1 MPISD
6 WTDSAKKK
14 KKAPA
19 AVGSFDYNDYSPD
32 TMMTSPEGSAVQRYR
47 IMMRR
52 KKRRRQRRMI
62 RAGLVALFIA
72 AILFWWY
79 RGGSGEEFAN
89 DGEDDVN
96 GLEEEDVSRSVVE
109 EDDGLDSPIHRHD
122 DAAIDAERLSNDM
135 DEEEDTE
142 EADAAGALSI
152 NDTLPPQDKE
162 DEQEDDEDDSSS
174 LASAFAREKIQLVNA
189 DQAPIVKLFKA
200 AKTGVSRVEPRAI
213 PFSHF
218 WNKEVRHAAKSKPI
232 LAGIDELLDSMMQ

>member
-1 MPISD
+1 
-6 WTDSAKKK
+6 
-14 KKAPA
+14 
-19 AVGSFDYNDYSPD
+19 
-32 TMMTSPEGSAVQRYR
+32 
-47 IMMRR
+47 
-52 KKRRRQRRMI
+52 MI

-79 RGGSGEEFAN
+79 RGGSGGESTN
-89 DGEDDVN
+89 DGRMMSK
-96 GLEEEDVSRSVVE
+96 EDVSRSVVE
-109 EDDGLDSPIHRHD
+109 EGDGLDSPIHLHD

-142 EADAAGALSI
+142 EADAAGAPSI
-152 NDTLPPQDKE
+152 DDTSPPQDKE
-162 DEQEDDEDDSSS
+162 DEEEDDEEEEDSSS